1 MGAELVTVVPGTIS
15 GFSLMVVGWVIRLIL
30 LGKLLPRST
39 VEDAISD
46 RDARIRYLEALYREE
61 RDGHNESRRQAAAL
75 VDTLKVADRLLDAI
89 RKESGVSGDGPT

>member
-1 MGAELVTVVPGTIS
+1 MGAELATVVPGTVS

-46 RDARIRYLEALYREE
+46 RDSRIRYLEALYREE

-75 VDTLKVADRLLDAI
+75 VDTLKVADRLLDTI